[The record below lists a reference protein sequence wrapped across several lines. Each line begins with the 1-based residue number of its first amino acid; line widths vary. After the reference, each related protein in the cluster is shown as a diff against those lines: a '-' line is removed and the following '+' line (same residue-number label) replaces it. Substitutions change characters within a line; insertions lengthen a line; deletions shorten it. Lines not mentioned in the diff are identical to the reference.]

1 VAAGRKRAQDV
12 AVISDARAV
21 GFVPS
26 TDLARSR
33 AFYAGV
39 LGLPVVG
46 EDSFALVVRLANL
59 DVRITAV
66 GGSYHVQP
74 FTVLG
79 WKVEDIHAEIRDLTE
94 RGVEFVDV
102 DGIDQDED
110 GVWAAPGGTLVAWFQ
125 DPDGNTLS
133 LDQN

>member
-1 VAAGRKRAQDV
+1 
-12 AVISDARAV
+12 VIATAPPV

-39 LGLPVVG
+39 LGLPVLS
-46 EDSFALVVRLANL
+46 EDSFALVVRLATLN
-59 DVRITAV
+59 VRVTAV
-66 GGSYHVQP
+66 GPSYHVQP
-74 FTVLG
+74 FTILG
-79 WKVEDIHAEIRDLTE
+79 WQVEDIRAEIRELTAN
-94 RGVEFVDV
+94 GVQFLDI

-110 GVWAAPGGTLVAWFQ
+110 GVWAAPGGTLVAWFK

>member
-1 VAAGRKRAQDV
+1 
-12 AVISDARAV
+12 VISTAPAV

-33 AFYAGV
+33 AFYSGV
-39 LGLPVVG
+39 LGLPVLG
-46 EDSFALVVRLANL
+46 EDSFALVVRLAGLN
-59 DVRITAV
+59 VRITAV
-66 GGSYHVQP
+66 GGSFHVQP
-74 FTVLG
+74 FTILG
-79 WKVEDIHAEIRDLTE
+79 WEVEDIRAEIRELTA
-94 RGVEFVDV
+94 RGVRFIDV

-110 GVWAAPGGTLVAWFQ
+110 GVWAAPGGTLVAWFK

>member
-1 VAAGRKRAQDV
+1 VLSRA
-12 AVISDARAV
+12 RTV

-39 LGLPVVG
+39 LGLEVVS
-46 EDSFALVVRLANL
+46 EDSFALVVRTADLT
-59 DVRITAV
+59 VRVTLV
-66 GGSYHVQP
+66 GESFHVQP

-79 WKVEDIHAEIRDLTE
+79 WEVEDIHREVRALAARD
-94 RGVEFVDV
+94 VAFVRF
-102 DGIDQDED
+102 DGMDQDED
-110 GVWAAPGGTLVAWFQ
+110 GVWTAPNGAQVAWFK

-133 LDQN
+133 LDHA

>member
-1 VAAGRKRAQDV
+1 
-12 AVISDARAV
+12 V

-33 AFYAGV
+33 AFYADV
-39 LGLPVVG
+39 LGLPVVSV
-46 EDSFALVVRLANL
+46 DSFALVVRLANL
-59 DVRITAV
+59 TVRITAV

-79 WKVEDIHAEIRDLTE
+79 WEVADIHAEIRELTA
-94 RGVEFVDV
+94 RGVEFADV

-110 GVWAAPGGTLVAWFQ
+110 GVWTAPGGTLVAWFK